1 MMHCYTF
8 FRYKYKQ
15 TIINLFDNYIRI
27 STILNNIRQV
37 KMAITYLLTIRI
49 RNNLKNANYII
60 TTYKEV
66 TTY

>member
-66 TTY
+66 TTD

>member
-37 KMAITYLLTIRI
+37 KMAMLHRITRVT
-49 RNNLKNANYII
+49 NNK
-60 TTYKEV
+60 K
-66 TTY
+66 